1 MGKIQHS
8 TIRTVAQRAGVS
20 PATVSRV
27 IGNYGYVSQATRR
40 KVEMVI
46 QELGY
51 RPDNIAR
58 SLVTKNTHTLGLIL
72 TDILNPFFAELA
84 RGVESIT
91 YKNEFSLLIANTDE
105 DIEREKTILNT
116 FIEKH
121 VDGILLVPA
130 TSKASTH
137 LQEIIEKQI
146 PLVLV
151 DRNAENISVDTVMV
165 DNEIGAYRAVSHL
178 IERGHEKIAM
188 ILDNPDISTNMERLA
203 GYRRALLDYGLVT
216 NDLLVRCCQYT
227 TQSAHEIVYEL
238 LKEKDRPTAL
248 FTANNFITIGAIRA
262 IFNMGMR
269 IPEDVALVG
278 FDDLGISQIGY
289 PTVTAV
295 VQPVYELGQTAAQR
309 LLARLAGDKG
319 VPQEIRLQTS
329 FIVRQ
334 SS

>member
-91 YKNEFSLLIANTDE
+91 YKNDFSLLIANTDE